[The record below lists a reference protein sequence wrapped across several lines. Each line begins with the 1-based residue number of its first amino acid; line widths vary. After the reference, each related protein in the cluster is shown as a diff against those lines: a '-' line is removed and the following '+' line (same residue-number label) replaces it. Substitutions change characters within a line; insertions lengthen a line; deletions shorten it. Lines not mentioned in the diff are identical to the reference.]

1 MILEKAIFVNRAPF
15 ERLELDFKE
24 KGVNVLTAI
33 NGKGKTTIITYIVD
47 ALYEAAKK
55 GYRNQ
60 FEGTINKYYRVSSGL
75 NMLKSNSPS
84 IVYLRFKEG
93 KNCHDYVDAIGTFTQ
108 NDYSNNVKLDNIIPF
123 HKLENELLNHTCAK
137 IWSDGLNAKNI
148 KNIFDENVLTYFPA
162 YRYEQPIF
170 LNDPYSIHLDFTKDS
185 KFSGYLINPIEVIS
199 GIQPLT
205 NWMLDIL
212 LDKKLAEE
220 QGNLA
225 YDNQN
230 NPYRKIIETN
240 ENIILD
246 NINKIISSTLFSK
259 NYDGVV
265 RIGVGPRNSGI
276 SRISIENYDTRG
288 NHKTICPTLFALSS
302 GESALLSIF
311 VEILRQ
317 ADNNQTNIPMHEISG
332 IVLIDEVDKHLH
344 ISLQKEVLPK
354 MFKLF
359 PNVQFIVSSHSPFLN
374 MGLADDLPDDNQ
386 IIDLDNGGLIS
397 SATTN
402 SQYQEVYEMML
413 GEKQKYAEL
422 YHNLKNKIKQ
432 DSKPLIVTEGKTD
445 SKHIKAALKRL
456 NINLD
461 VEFYEIGNQEWG
473 NSNLYDMLDQISK
486 VKQNRVIIGVFDRDS
501 QKYIDYCNANT
512 SNFKEITPGN
522 NVYAFCIPLVNE
534 TLYGNEISIE
544 HYYNR
549 NDLLKK
555 DSNGRR
561 LFLGDE
567 FFPSANSKD
576 GKYQTKIKQIQ
587 HKIDCCG
594 IIDDKVYS
602 VEDLEQKTNIAL
614 TKNDFA
620 DLVLNTHFS
629 DDFDFSSFTKI
640 IDIVKEIIAT
650 HDVVRD

>member
-108 NDYSNNVKLDNIIPF
+108 NDYSDNVKLDNIIPF

-148 KNIFDENVLTYFPA
+148 KNIFDENVLTYFHA

-199 GIQPLT
+199 GIQPLA

-302 GESALLSIF
+302 GESAVLSIF
-311 VEILRQ
+311 AEILRQ
-317 ADNNQTNIPMHEISG
+317 GDNNHPNSKMEDITG

-344 ISLQKEVLPK
+344 ISLQKEILPK

-359 PNVQFIVSSHSPFLN
+359 PNVQFIISSHSPFLN
-374 MGLADDLPDDNQ
+374 MGLADELPDDNQ

-402 SQYQEVYEMML
+402 SQYQDVYEMML
-413 GEKQKYAEL
+413 GEKQKYAKMYKSVKTEL
-422 YHNLKNKIKQ
+422 DSIK
-432 DSKPLIVTEGKTD
+432 KPIVITEGKTD
-445 SKHIKAALKRL
+445 IMHILKAKEKLGITDLDFETIDKSKQPDGDGNLLKL
-456 NINLD
+456 LKQLSI
-461 VEFYEIGNQEWG
+461 V
-473 NSNLYDMLDQISK
+473 SNPHK
-486 VKQNRVIIGVFDRDS
+486 IIGVFDCDNI
-501 QKYIDYCNANT
+501 QNNKDI
-512 SNFKEITPGN
+512 KEIASNPFKDYGN
-522 NVYAFCIPLVNE
+522 NVYAFCIKAPQFRE
-534 TLYGNEISIE
+534 KEGHNEISIE
-544 HYYNR
+544 MLYSDDEIHMPT
-549 NDLLKK
+549 DV
-555 DSNGRR
+555 SGRH
-561 LFLGDE
+561 LFLGNEFSEITGKGIKNKNLLLKNQSERGIFKIVESTDGQAVFDE
-567 FFPSANSKD
+567 ND
-576 GKYQTKIKQIQ
+576 
-587 HKIDCCG
+587 
-594 IIDDKVYS
+594 
-602 VEDLEQKTNIAL
+602 TNIL
-614 TKNDFA
+614 STKKCFAEAISNEFIKISNESWNNFQHIFNTLRTIIND
-620 DLVLNTHFS
+620 
-629 DDFDFSSFTKI
+629 
-640 IDIVKEIIAT
+640 
-650 HDVVRD
+650 

>member
-1 MILEKAIFVNRAPF
+1 MILEKAIFINRAPF

-199 GIQPLT
+199 GIQPLA

-413 GEKQKYAEL
+413 GEKQKYADMYKSVKTEL
-422 YHNLKNKIKQ
+422 DLVK
-432 DSKPLIVTEGKTD
+432 KPIVITEGKTD
-445 SKHIKAALKRL
+445 WKHLKAALEYFKTNGDFNDIDIQVLEYDFDFGDGKLFTLL
-456 NINLD
+456 NQYKT
-461 VEFYEIGNQEWG
+461 F
-473 NSNLYDMLDQISK
+473 SNRYK
-486 VKQNRVIIGVFDRDS
+486 IIGIFDCDESNGKMIHKDGGTKVF
-501 QKYIDYCNANT
+501 
-512 SNFKEITPGN
+512 GN
-522 NVYAFCIPLVNE
+522 NVYAMSLPVPKFRTYNQ
-534 TLYGNEISIE
+534 GGISIE
-544 HYYNR
+544 FLYQD
-549 NDLLKK
+549 NDLKK
-555 DSNGRR
+555 QDINGRR
-561 LFLGDE
+561 IFVTSE
-567 FFPSANSKD
+567 FNENGRLSTD
-576 GKYQTKIKQIQ
+576 LKI
-587 HKIDCCG
+587 G
-594 IIDDKVYS
+594 V
-602 VEDLEQKTNIAL
+602 
-614 TKNDFA
+614 KNF
-620 DLVLNTHFS
+620 
-629 DDFDFSSFTKI
+629 
-640 IDIVKEIIAT
+640 
-650 HDVVRD
+650 HDVKAYVEPSKEKIQAEEVVDIEGKSYALSKEQFALNILNKNSPFDNINFDAFRPVFERLKQVINL

>member
-15 ERLELDFKE
+15 ERLELDFKA

-33 NGKGKTTIITYIVD
+33 NGKGKTTIISHIVD
-47 ALYEAAKK
+47 ALYDLAQK
-55 GYRNQ
+55 GYRNE
-60 FEGTINKYYRVSSGL
+60 FEGKENKYYRVSTPLYNLEINKPSFVYFRFL
-75 NMLKSNSPS
+75 ENST
-84 IVYLRFKEG
+84 Y
-93 KNCHDYVDAIGTFTQ
+93 
-108 NDYSNNVKLDNIIPF
+108 NDYIDIRNDCSESEYDEAINLVDKIQFQNIQAKLKAN
-123 HKLENELLNHTCAK
+123 
-137 IWSDGLNAKNI
+137 KNI
-148 KNIFDENVLTYFPA
+148 KHWEIRDNSVKTIFERNVLTYFPA
-162 YRYEQPIF
+162 YRYEKPSF
-170 LNDPYSIHLDFTKDS
+170 LNDPYTIKLKYSIESGFA
-185 KFSGYLINPIEVIS
+185 GYLPNPIEVVSDITELS
-199 GIQPLT
+199 
-205 NWMLDIL
+205 NWIMDLILDIRSKQRSIL
-212 LDKKLAEE
+212 ILNNSGGFTEQVINSEE
-220 QGNLA
+220 NEVWKNLNTILSKSL
-225 YDNQN
+225 YS
-230 NPYRKIIETN
+230 KIY
-240 ENIILD
+240 
-246 NINKIISSTLFSK
+246 K
-259 NYDGVV
+259 GVV
-265 RIGVGPRNSGI
+265 RFGIGERNYGAT
-276 SRISIENYDTRG
+276 RICIMNDNSV
-288 NHKTICPTLFALSS
+288 ICPSVFYLSS
-302 GESALLSIF
+302 GELAILALF
-311 VEILRQ
+311 GEILRQ
-317 ADNNQTNIPMHEISG
+317 ADNYLTNISMHEIAG

-344 ISLQKEVLPK
+344 ISLQKDILPR

-374 MGLADDLPDDNQ
+374 MGLAEELPDDNQ
-386 IIDLDNGGLIS
+386 IIDLDNGGFVS

-413 GEKQKYAEL
+413 GEKQKYTEL

-640 IDIVKEIIAT
+640 IDIIKEIIGI
-650 HDVVRD
+650 HEDVSK